1 MAPGGPLGATL
12 PGRADRRNLETKREY
27 ARAVGMPEDV
37 VSPELVLVSPP
48 DLAAR
53 AREALP
59 DYERE
64 SAVWIRRVR
73 VAVEEAAAEQQR
85 RERRFMVGAV
95 TFTSLMALNAAAP
108 VILFLLFR

>member
-1 MAPGGPLGATL
+1 M
-12 PGRADRRNLETKREY
+12 N
-27 ARAVGMPEDV
+27 ARAVGMPDDV

-48 DLAAR
+48 ELAAR

-73 VAVEEAAAEQQR
+73 IAVEEAAAEQQR

-108 VILFLLFR
+108 VILFLIFR